1 MAQIAVV
8 LSEKVDTTV
17 SKGVLRII
25 GSAIGG
31 TFGASTLQ
39 RNRKAY
45 EDIQLNRGFT
55 NWHKKKSSTD
65 YAP

>member
-31 TFGASTLQ
+31 AFGAILPPPLQ
-39 RNRKAY
+39 LQINVHFIR
-45 EDIQLNRGFT
+45 
-55 NWHKKKSSTD
+55 
-65 YAP
+65 

>member
-31 TFGASTLQ
+31 TFGAPTLQ
-39 RNRKAY
+39 RNMK
-45 EDIQLNRGFT
+45 IF
-55 NWHKKKSSTD
+55 S
-65 YAP
+65 

>member
-31 TFGASTLQ
+31 TFGVLTLQ
-39 RNRKAY
+39 RNRKAMK
-45 EDIQLNRGFT
+45 IF
-55 NWHKKKSSTD
+55 S
-65 YAP
+65 